1 MLHALKTYLVLFI
14 GSKIGKSFFI
24 VLCFLLM
31 GLSSLNIYIDSKLP
45 NEKKIKD
52 IELQIPLK
60 VFSSDA
66 KLIGEFGEKRRTA
79 LKFNE
84 IPKHYINAVLAAED
98 DSFFSHSGV
107 SYKGL
112 LRSFY
117 RILVSGRIQG
127 GGSTITMQVAG
138 NYLTSRDV
146 SLFRK
151 VKDIFLAY
159 RLEKVY
165 SKEEIFEFYVNR
177 IFFGNRAYGIAAASE
192 VYYGKPLSELNLAQW
207 AMIAALPKAPSS
219 MNPLANPK
227 RALVRRNWILERML
241 ELEYIHEEQ
250 FSLAITSPLT
260 ANYYGLVSEVEAPY
274 VAEEV
279 RRYMIQEYGL
289 KAYSEGLKVY
299 TTIDSEFQNK
309 ATQALT
315 KGLEEYDRRHGFRRP
330 ENIINLLPDVFL
342 SSSKSEKLSQIE
354 RSLAQHATP
363 SSFDEISLEPVFK
376 YLDQYTENKNR
387 FLGVALKADDDLEI
401 LTKTGE
407 ILNILWKEEI
417 KWMRPYI
424 SENRRGTRPK
434 SYSDILKVGDVVWL
448 KKDNIT
454 QSVSLTQIPDV
465 QGALVT
471 IDPNFG
477 SILALVGGYDF
488 FLSKFN
494 RAEQASPLLGSN
506 FKPFLYA
513 AAFSDRFT
521 PSSLINDAPII
532 FDDEALEEKW
542 RPRNASG
549 RFFGPT
555 RLREGLLQSR
565 NLVSVRLLRELG
577 IEKVRSYSEK
587 FGFDKQ
593 RLPADL
599 SLSLGTASLNPLKN
613 AAAYA
618 VFASGGKKVEP
629 YLISKIIDRSGQIL
643 FENEAKKPEQVI
655 DPRIA
660 FLINDILKEAA
671 QRGTARKLSEL
682 ERRDFAGK
690 TGTTNKAE
698 STWFTGYNDNI
709 VTSVWVGFDQPRSLG
724 DREFGSSIALPIWLD
739 YKKEIIERIPLSTTL
754 PPKGISIIKIDKN
767 SGELAKKESKKVMFE
782 YFLNNNSPN

>member
-1 MLHALKTYLVLFI
+1 MFVKLKTYLVLMTKSLI
-14 GSKIGKSFFI
+14 GRLSLLF
-24 VLCFLLM
+24 LCLTFM
-31 GLSSLNIYIDSKLP
+31 FLSSLNLYIGSKLP
-45 NEKKIKD
+45 DERTIRD

-60 VFSSDA
+60 IFSSDA

-79 LKFNE
+79 LNFDE
-84 IPKHYINAVLAAED
+84 IPTHYVNAVLAAED
-98 DSFFSHSGV
+98 DNFFSHSGV
-107 SYKGL
+107 SYTGL
-112 LRSFY
+112 ARSLY
-117 RILVSGRIQG
+117 RLLVSGRIQG

-159 RLEKVY
+159 RLEETY

-192 VYYGKPLSELNLAQW
+192 VYYGRPLSELNLAQW

-219 MNPLANPK
+219 MNPLVNPK

-241 ELEYIHEEQ
+241 ELGFIHSEQ
-250 FSLAITSPLT
+250 FRLAIDAPLT

-289 KAYSEGLKVY
+289 KAYSEGLEVF
-299 TTIDSEFQNK
+299 TTINSKFQN
-309 ATQALT
+309 QASRSVSL
-315 KGLEEYDRRHGFRRP
+315 GLEDYDKRHGFREP
-330 ENIINLLPDVFL
+330 ENIYDVFPEGFFDL
-342 SSSKSEKLSQIE
+342 PKNVKLTNIE
-354 RSLAQHATP
+354 NSLKRD
-363 SSFDEISLEPVFK
+363 DENFLDTEASLLNVLD
-376 YLDQYTENKNR
+376 YLDKFTENKDR
-387 FLGVALKADDDLEI
+387 FLGTVTKVGTKLEF
-401 LTKTGE
+401 LTKAGE
-407 ILNILWKEEI
+407 IQEI
-417 KWMRPYI
+417 PWIEKYSWARPYI
-424 SENRRGTRPK
+424 NENRRGARPRSFK
-434 SYSDILKVGDVVWL
+434 DILNLGDIIWL
-448 KKDNIT
+448 KKDTLT
-454 QSVSLTQIPDV
+454 QSIELTQIPDA
-465 QGALVT
+465 QSAL
-471 IDPNFG
+471 ISLDPQSG

-513 AAFSDRFT
+513 AAFSDKFT

-532 FDDEALEEKW
+532 FDDEALEERW

-549 RFFGPT
+549 KFFGPT

-593 RLPADL
+593 RLPVDL
-599 SLSLGTASLNPLKN
+599 SLSLGTASLNPLSN
-613 AAAYA
+613 ASAYS
-618 VFASGGKKVEP
+618 VFANGGKRVEP
-629 YLISKIIDRSGQIL
+629 YLIKKILDRSGQVL
-643 FENEAKKPEQVI
+643 FEKQLENSEQVI
-655 DPRIA
+655 DPRVA

-671 QRGTARKLSEL
+671 TRGTAKKVSEL
-682 ERRDFAGK
+682 QRTDFAGK

-698 STWFTGYNDNI
+698 STWFTGYNAHI
-709 VTSVWVGFDQPRSLG
+709 VTSVWVGFDQPKSLG
-724 DREFGSSIALPIWLD
+724 DREFGSTIALPIWLN
-739 YKKEIIERIPLSTTL
+739 YKKEIIDNIPISQTL
-754 PPKGISIIKIDKN
+754 PPEGLSIIKIDKD
-767 SGELAKKESKKVMFE
+767 SGEKARQDSKDLMFE
-782 YFLNNNSPN
+782 YFLEENIPN

>member
-14 GSKIGKSFFI
+14 SSKIGKSFLI
-24 VLCFLLM
+24 LLCFLLM

-309 ATQALT
+309 ATQSLT

-354 RSLAQHATP
+354 RSLAQHTTP

-387 FLGVALKADDDLEI
+387 FLGIALKVDDDLEI

-454 QSVSLTQIPDV
+454 RSVSLTQIPDV

-643 FENEAKKPEQVI
+643 FENKAKKPEQVI

-782 YFLNNNSPN
+782 YFLNNNLPN

>member
-1 MLHALKTYLVLFI
+1 MLVELKTYLVLITKSLI
-14 GSKIGKSFFI
+14 GRLSLLLFF
-24 VLCFLLM
+24 FALM
-31 GLSSLNIYIDSKLP
+31 FLSSLNIYIDSKLP
-45 NEKKIKD
+45 DEETIRD

-60 VFSSDA
+60 IFSFDE

-79 LKFNE
+79 LAFDE
-84 IPKHYINAVLAAED
+84 IPSYYVNAVLAAED
-98 DSFFSHSGV
+98 DNFFSHSGV
-107 SYKGL
+107 SYAGL
-112 LRSFY
+112 ARSLY
-117 RILVSGRIQG
+117 RIIVSGRIQG

-146 SLFRK
+146 SMLRK

-159 RLEKVY
+159 RLEETY
-165 SKEEIFEFYVNR
+165 TKEEIFEFYVNR

-219 MNPLANPK
+219 MNPLVNPR
-227 RALVRRNWILERML
+227 RALLRRNWILQRML
-241 ELEYIHEEQ
+241 DLGFIHSEQ
-250 FSLAITSPLT
+250 FRLAIDSPLT

-289 KAYSEGLKVY
+289 KAYSEGLEVF
-299 TTIDSEFQNK
+299 TTIDSKFQN
-309 ATQALT
+309 QASRSVT
-315 KGLEEYDRRHGFRRP
+315 IGLEDYDKRHGFREP
-330 ENIINLLPDVFL
+330 ENILGVFPEEFFSL
-342 SSSKSEKLSQIE
+342 TKDKKLIYIEKILSQDARTFSDQE
-354 RSLAQHATP
+354 TNFLNV
-363 SSFDEISLEPVFK
+363 FD
-376 YLDQYTENKNR
+376 YLDRFTENKDR
-387 FLGVALKADDDLEI
+387 FLGVVINTGKKLEF

-407 ILNILWKEEI
+407 LLEI
-417 KWMRPYI
+417 SWTEKYSWARPYI
-424 SENRRGTRPK
+424 NANRRGARPRQFE
-434 SYSDILKVGDVVWL
+434 DILNVGDVVWL
-448 KKDNIT
+448 KKDDLTQNIE
-454 QSVSLTQIPDV
+454 LTQIPDA
-465 QGALVT
+465 QSAL
-471 IDPNFG
+471 ISLDPRSG

-513 AAFSDRFT
+513 AAFSDKFHAA
-521 PSSLINDAPII
+521 SLINDAPII
-532 FDDEALEEKW
+532 FEDEALEERW

-549 RFFGPT
+549 KFFGPT

-577 IEKVRSYSEK
+577 VDKVRTYSET

-599 SLSLGTASLNPLKN
+599 SLSLGTASLNPLSN
-613 AAAYA
+613 AAAYSI
-618 VFASGGKKVEP
+618 FANGGKRVTPHLITKILDRSGKVLFKKKVEDP
-629 YLISKIIDRSGQIL
+629 K
-643 FENEAKKPEQVI
+643 QVI

-660 FLINDILKEAA
+660 FIITDILKEAA
-671 QRGTARKLSEL
+671 TRGTAKKVSEL
-682 ERRDFAGK
+682 GRPDFAGK

-698 STWFTGYNDNI
+698 STWFTGYNDQI

-724 DREFGSSIALPIWLD
+724 DREFGSSIALPIWLN
-739 YKKEIIERIPLSTTL
+739 YKQNIIDNIPVSAEL
-754 PPKGISIIKIDKN
+754 PPDGLSIIKIDKDT
-767 SGELAKKESKKVMFE
+767 GEKAKPESENLMFE
-782 YFLNNNSPN
+782 YFLEENTPN

>member
-14 GSKIGKSFFI
+14 SSKIGKIFLI
-24 VLCFLLM
+24 LLCFLLM

-309 ATQALT
+309 ATQSLT

-354 RSLAQHATP
+354 RSLAQHTTP

-387 FLGVALKADDDLEI
+387 FLGVALKVDDDLEI

-454 QSVSLTQIPDV
+454 RSVSLTQIPDV